1 MFVDNKFL
9 NREVKSIVKVGK
21 TKSVCR
27 AITCVCA
34 VMAAVTAAYSP
45 ALLPVVSALAAAP
58 ITGIRFFG
66 VRSPNENDWR
76 RVADE
81 SYS

>member
-45 ALLPVVSALAAAP
+45 ALLPVGL
-58 ITGIRFFG
+58 R
-66 VRSPNENDWR
+66 RS
-76 RVADE
+76 
-81 SYS
+81 